1 MNIKMILLD
10 ARYFRD
16 ELLWENPGTNNKTAK
31 PNLNGEILG
40 EEQWQWLEQQV
51 EEPNID
57 LLIIASGIQILPEEH
72 GFEKWANFPKERTKL
87 FQLTNAKLVFNCNN
101 NIYYCLSLYVWEDV
115 RQQSKYEKKIE
126 PLWKDGQDQR
136 L

>member
-16 ELLWENPGTNNKTAK
+16 ELLWENPGTNNKAAK

-87 FQLTNAKLVFNCNN
+87 FQLINAKLDKPLVLVTGSRHISEVSKIDLNGYN
-101 NIYYCLSLYVWEDV
+101 YPLYEFTSIV
-115 RQQSKYEKKIE
+115 
-126 PLWKDGQDQR
+126 
-136 L
+136 